1 VFRRLDRYVLRTF
14 IGPFVL
20 TSVFAVGIY
29 AIIET
34 AENLE
39 DILQDYSGFTE
50 LVAFL
55 IRYHLYRLPILMP
68 RLAYA
73 ITMIAVAIAL
83 VRLARHNEL
92 LAMKAL
98 GLNLQR
104 VVLPLVVA
112 SFVIALSLAVLQEAM
127 LPHVAGKIRDTDVK
141 GGNDDDPHVYRN
153 VMVRDS
159 RGNVLVAKIY
169 HAKRREFTDAE
180 WMEANREKNQH
191 VVTRVKSGRYDRYNK
206 VWLMTGTRQFRLER
220 GLKNVSFT
228 NEVWETDLRPRN
240 FTEKRVIFEL
250 VTTGKLFEMARE
262 VPGLERKLWV
272 LIHSRF
278 AFPFAIVALVL
289 VGLPFVVRDD
299 VHGAMLGVGVA
310 VLICVLFYGIQI
322 MLIDLG
328 ERSPLGLP
336 PWLPGWG
343 STGLFAALGIYQFRR
358 IGK

>member
-1 VFRRLDRYVLRTF
+1 MFRRLDRYVLRTF

-20 TSVFAVGIY
+20 ASLFAVGIY

-34 AENLE
+34 AEKLE
-39 DILQDYSGFTE
+39 DVLQNYSGFTE
-50 LVAFL
+50 VVAFL
-55 IRYHLYRLPILMP
+55 SRYHLYRLPILMP
-68 RLAYA
+68 KLAYA

-112 SFVIALSLAVLQEAM
+112 SFVIALSLGVLQEAM
-127 LPHVAGKIRDTDVK
+127 LPHVAGKIRDTDMK
-141 GGNDDDPHVYRN
+141 GGSEDDPHVYRD

-159 RGNVLVAKIY
+159 RGNVLVVQTY
-169 HAKRREFTDAE
+169 HSKQHEFADAE
-180 WMEANREKNQH
+180 WMEANRPENQQ

-206 VWLMTGTRQFRLER
+206 VWLMTGARQFRIGR
-220 GLKNVSFT
+220 GLKTVPFT
-228 NEVWETDLRPRN
+228 DEIWETDLMPRH

-250 VTTGKLFEMARE
+250 VTTGKLFEMAGQI
-262 VPGLERKLWV
+262 PGLERKLWV

-278 AFPFAIVALVL
+278 AFPFTIVALVL

-310 VLICVLFYGIQI
+310 VLICVLFYGIHI

-343 STGLFAALGIYQFRR
+343 STGLFTALGIYQFRR